1 MSLLTDPV
9 VVLAVL
15 CFNIVVCEWL
25 AQRTSARHLGTALLV
40 ILLTALEANVFLIP
54 SASANLPLYEAI
66 FAYVAPIGIF
76 YLLLEVNLRDLRA
89 AGLPMLAMFGIGA
102 LGTVVGVLV
111 GMHVIGGQASLGRLY
126 YAVAGMFT
134 GTYVG
139 GSINFN
145 AVALHY
151 EVVKEG
157 SLYAGSVV
165 VDNIV
170 TTLWMVATLL
180 LPKMLARVRPVAHA
194 TAPATTPPHTLP
206 ADSDAETVAPLQLG
220 LMLGLGALVLWLSN
234 RAAQVGAELGVQVPS
249 ILILTTVALALAQ
262 VPAVRALRGSRLLG
276 MFSIYLFLAVIG
288 AYCELSAL
296 GNMGPLGGAL
306 LTFATVLCLVHGLI
320 SYGLGALLR
329 QDWDLVSI
337 ASQANIGGSTS
348 ALALSRSLGRA
359 DLFLPAILVGSLG
372 NGVGTYLGFLVAEWL
387 RP

>member
-1 MSLLTDPV
+1 M
-9 VVLAVL
+9 LAVL

-25 AQRTSARHLGTALLV
+25 AQRTPARHLGTALLV
-40 ILLTALEANVFLIP
+40 ILLTALEANLFLIP
-54 SASANLPLYEAI
+54 SASANFPLYEAI

-76 YLLLEVNLRDLRA
+76 YLLLEVNLRDLKA

-111 GMHVIGGQASLGRLY
+111 GMYIIGGQASLGRLY

-151 EVVKEG
+151 QVVKEG
-157 SLYAGSVV
+157 NLYAGSVV

-170 TTLWMVATLL
+170 TTVWMVATLL

-194 TAPATTPPHTLP
+194 TAPATTSPLTLP

-262 VPAVRALRGSRLLG
+262 VPAVKALRGGRLLG

-296 GNMGPLGGAL
+296 GNMGSLGGAL